1 MTLITQKGEKYGDA
15 VLVINSRVHLS
26 NAPVW
31 KKKKKK
37 KSGDI
42 SVFSPDSCWIYGGVV
57 FFPLFLL
64 YGNTLWLYHIIY
76 DTLT

>member
-31 KKKKKK
+31 KKKKKR
-37 KSGDI
+37 SLGTSLCLVQI
-42 SVFSPDSCWIYGGVV
+42 LAEYMVGWFSSLGFSFMETHFGS
-57 FFPLFLL
+57 
-64 YGNTLWLYHIIY
+64 T
-76 DTLT
+76 T